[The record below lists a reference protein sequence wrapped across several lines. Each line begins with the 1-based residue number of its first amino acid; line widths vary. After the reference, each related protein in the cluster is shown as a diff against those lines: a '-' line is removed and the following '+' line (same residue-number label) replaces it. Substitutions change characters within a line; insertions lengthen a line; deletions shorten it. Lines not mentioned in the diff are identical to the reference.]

1 MTKTNFQCRAFTLI
15 ELLVVIAII
24 ALLIGLLLPA
34 LGKARDVSWQSIC
47 LSNVRQFGLASTLYA
62 QDFKEQIPPV
72 SIWARQNEN
81 NLSVPGKIYEY
92 LGNADKT
99 GECPKNKRQGISISD
114 GRNQWNGSTPLDF
127 DYTMVARSEG
137 VKLSTTTRIG
147 YLTDPASGGTLV
159 INNALAVRVLTPFRS
174 VPIFVEE
181 STNWYN
187 EEIPDG
193 RWGNRDQI
201 TLRHAKGGHITMID
215 GSTELFKPPT
225 GLLERDQ
232 EGEDFE
238 ANDIYATSGRG
249 GESWYMMESSE
260 NRYYGWMN
268 NPRR

>member
-1 MTKTNFQCRAFTLI
+1 
-15 ELLVVIAII
+15 
-24 ALLIGLLLPA
+24 
-34 LGKARDVSWQSIC
+34 
-47 LSNVRQFGLASTLYA
+47 
-62 QDFKEQIPPV
+62 
-72 SIWARQNEN
+72 
-81 NLSVPGKIYEY
+81 
-92 LGNADKT
+92 
-99 GECPKNKRQGISISD
+99 
-114 GRNQWNGSTPLDF
+114 
-127 DYTMVARSEG
+127 MVARSEG

-159 INNALAVRVLTPFRS
+159 LNNALAARVLTRFRS

-201 TLRHAKGGHITMID
+201 SLRHAKGGHITMLD

-249 GESWYMMESSE
+249 GEPWYMMESSE